1 MSRDHALSS
10 ASSAHRW
17 MCCPPSAKLEDKLP
31 DTTSEA
37 AAEGTLA
44 HKVCELKL
52 QNYFDTTNMSQR
64 KMNARIKKLKEDPLW
79 QEEIIGHADTY
90 LDFIKG
96 LAISFDSAPSVLIEE
111 KVDFSK
117 WVHDG
122 FGTADCLMFQG
133 DTLHVIDFKY
143 GKGVPVSAENNP
155 QLMLYALGA
164 AQEYSMIYSMDQ
176 IHLVIVQPRISD
188 EVSEWTITLDELLQ
202 FGETAREKAMLA
214 LSGSGEFNPG
224 EAQCRFCRARATC
237 RARAD
242 KNVKLAFATEKK
254 PDQLTLEEI
263 GEYLQQGED
272 VARWLSDLKE
282 YALKESLLGHEIAG
296 YKAVE
301 GRGSRAWTDMDKAF
315 DLLISS
321 GTPEEMLY
329 ERKALSLAQV
339 EKLVGKKD
347 FAAIVGNLVEKK
359 PGKPTLV
366 PESDKRK
373 AITNI
378 VSADEAFGDI
388 PFN

>member
-1 MSRDHALSS
+1 MSRAHALLS

-17 MCCPPSAKLEDKLP
+17 MVCTPSAKLEAELP

-52 QNYFDTTNMSQR
+52 ENYFDTANMSKR
-64 KMNARIKKLKEDPLW
+64 KMNTRIKKLKEDPLW
-79 QEEIIGHADTY
+79 QEEIIGYADTY
-90 LDFIKG
+90 LEYIKD

-111 KVDFSK
+111 KVDFSR
-117 WVHDG
+117 WVPEG
-122 FGTADCLMFQG
+122 FGTADCLMFHG

-143 GKGVPVSAENNP
+143 GKGVPVSAHDNP
-155 QLMLYALGA
+155 QLKLYALGA
-164 AQEYSMIYSMDQ
+164 VQQYSMIYRMDQ
-176 IHLVIVQPRISD
+176 IHMVIVQPRISD
-188 EVSEWTITLDELLQ
+188 TVSEYTITLDELLK
-202 FGETAREKAMLA
+202 FGDEVYEQAKIAIEGA
-214 LSGSGEFNPG
+214 GEFNPG
-224 EAQCRFCRARATC
+224 ESQCRFCRAKATC

-242 KNVKLAFATEKK
+242 KNVKLAFATDKK
-254 PDQLTLEEI
+254 PELLLPEEI
-263 GEYLQQGED
+263 GKYLKQGED

-301 GRGSRAWTDMDKAF
+301 GRGSRTWTDMDKAF
-315 DLLISS
+315 DLLIES

-329 ERKALSLAQV
+329 ERKPLSLAQV

-347 FAAIVGNLVEKK
+347 FAATVGDLVEKK

-366 PESDKRK
+366 PESDKRQ

-378 VSADEAFGDI
+378 VSADEAFGDM

>member
-1 MSRDHALSS
+1 MSRDHALLS

>member
-1 MSRDHALSS
+1 MSRAHALLS

-17 MCCPPSAKLEDKLP
+17 MACPPSAKLEAKLP

-52 QNYFDTTNMSQR
+52 QNYFDTTNMSKR

-90 LDFIKG
+90 LDCIKG

-117 WVHDG
+117 WVHGG
-122 FGTADCLMFQG
+122 FGTADCLMFHG

-143 GKGVPVSAENNP
+143 GKGVPVSAEKNP

-164 AQEYSMIYSMDQ
+164 AQEYSMIYSMDR
-176 IHLVIVQPRISD
+176 IHLVIVQPRISA

-254 PDQLTLEEI
+254 PDQLTPEEI

-282 YALKESLLGHEIAG
+282 YALKESLLGHEITG

-315 DLLISS
+315 DILIES

-329 ERKALSLAQV
+329 ERKPLTLAQV

-347 FAAIVGNLVEKK
+347 FAAAVGDLVEKK

-366 PESDKRK
+366 PKSDKRE

-378 VSADEAFGDI
+378 VSAEEAFGDTE
-388 PFN
+388 N